1 LWMRSSRS
9 TSSGS
14 ASGATTWV
22 PSTSCWSRCCHPHPK
37 YICHSPRL
45 PVSSTL
51 WEVLVNCG
59 PTTLLLKKLICR
71 WSFRVQSTNS
81 EVFSFFSFFF
91 FPERWDVGVLQRERA
106 VVVEDAALLV
116 MALQR
121 KRGELVKR
129 RAHLQAPHQDSPR
142 SVKRVRPC
150 SPHLWNQQSGVEIN
164 IASESPLS
172 SSEGAVGD
180 SQGTAASAI
189 NVHSGKENIVVEM
202 AWNCPPPNFQ
212 SSLLR
217 AVESLGSAVTRC
229 SIFRVTTGLVQC
241 FVTCS
246 KVRAQPGITQYPIRF
261 TSLASFSPSR
271 GLFKWKG

>member
-1 LWMRSSRS
+1 
-9 TSSGS
+9 
-14 ASGATTWV
+14 
-22 PSTSCWSRCCHPHPK
+22 
-37 YICHSPRL
+37 
-45 PVSSTL
+45 
-51 WEVLVNCG
+51 
-59 PTTLLLKKLICR
+59 
-71 WSFRVQSTNS
+71 
-81 EVFSFFSFFF
+81 
-91 FPERWDVGVLQRERA
+91 VLQRERA

-142 SVKRVRPC
+142 SV
-150 SPHLWNQQSGVEIN
+150 WNQQSGVEIN